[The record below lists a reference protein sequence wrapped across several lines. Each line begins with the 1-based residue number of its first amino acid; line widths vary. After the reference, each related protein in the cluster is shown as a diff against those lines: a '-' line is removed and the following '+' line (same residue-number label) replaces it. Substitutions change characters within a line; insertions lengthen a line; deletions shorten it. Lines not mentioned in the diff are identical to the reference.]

1 MTLKD
6 AVVFATRAA
15 RNATWDKAL
24 GAFQVAA
31 LVQTRETIDD
41 ATQDLVLIT
50 TCNAIERVNTDV
62 LRIVVTAFAGHEGWI
77 GHENHQ
83 VE

>member
-24 GAFQVAA
+24 DAFQVAA
-31 LVQTRETIDD
+31 LVQARETIDD
-41 ATQDLVLIT
+41 ATQDFILIT
-50 TCNAIERVNTDV
+50 TCNAIERVTTDV
-62 LRIVVTAFAGHEGWI
+62 LRIVVTAFAGREGGI
-77 GHENHQ
+77 GHESHPT
-83 VE
+83 E